1 MSLLIL
7 KNSLIIIQCVPKEQ
21 VVLYFSLILLAHMLD
36 GNGSGHSKHFP
47 HPASL
52 SRWGHWARLL
62 NAFTMVVWGKAAH
75 IRGGQRL
82 FRGKGDTETR
92 LCIEPPQMKAG
103 GTQGFLKYQMTFDHC
118 PYRTPAIK
126 ALNATG
132 QANLSL
138 ETLFQ
143 VTCVTVSSFYPGCL
157 VSFSI
162 VIKKNSLKSN
172 TVKVLPGWKHVK
184 EKPDDIFWA
193 CNHVD

>member
-1 MSLLIL
+1 M
-7 KNSLIIIQCVPKEQ
+7 KNSLIIIQCVPREQ
-21 VVLYFSLILLAHMLD
+21 VVVYFSLILLAHMLD
-36 GNGSGHSKHFP
+36 GSWSGHSKHFP

-52 SRWGHWARLL
+52 SRRGHWARLL
-62 NAFTMVVWGKAAH
+62 SAFTMVLWAKAA
-75 IRGGQRL
+75 RKCWGQRL
-82 FRGKGDTETR
+82 FRGKGDTEAR
-92 LCIEPPQMKAG
+92 LCIEPPQMRAG
-103 GTQGFLKYQMTFDHC
+103 GKQCFLKCQVTFDHC

-157 VSFSI
+157 MSFSI
-162 VIKKNSLKSN
+162 VIKKYSLKSN
-172 TVKVLPGWKHVK
+172 IVKVLPGWKHVK

-193 CNHVD
+193 CNHID

>member
-1 MSLLIL
+1 MCHQRASSRIL
-7 KNSLIIIQCVPKEQ
+7 
-21 VVLYFSLILLAHMLD
+21 FLILLGHMLD
-36 GNGSGHSKHFP
+36 GSWLGHSKHFP

-62 NAFTMVVWGKAAH
+62 SAFTMVLWDKAAH
-75 IRGGQRL
+75 MRAGQRL
-82 FRGKGDTETR
+82 FRGKGDTEAR
-92 LCIEPPQMKAG
+92 LCIEPPQMRAG
-103 GTQGFLKYQMTFDHC
+103 GTQRFLKCQVTFDHC

-132 QANLSL
+132 QANLSP

-157 VSFSI
+157 MSFSI
-162 VIKKNSLKSN
+162 VIKKYSLKSN
-172 TVKVLPGWKHVK
+172 IVKVLPSWKHVK

-193 CNHVD
+193 CNHID